1 MPFETTT
8 AICSILMGGLLE
20 KYPKLRL
27 AFAHGREVDKKKIF
41 YCFIFEKVEVHFH
54 LPLVVLI
61 MDMNVDRIY
70 VHIKILNNHHLI
82 LVDFMLIHLFMIPVH

>member
-1 MPFETTT
+1 MYSMPFETTT

-41 YCFIFEKVEVHFH
+41 LLFSFCF
-54 LPLVVLI
+54 
-61 MDMNVDRIY
+61 
-70 VHIKILNNHHLI
+70 
-82 LVDFMLIHLFMIPVH
+82 

>member
-27 AFAHGREVDKKKIF
+27 AFAHGKEIDKKKGFF
-41 YCFIFEKVEVHFH
+41 YCF
-54 LPLVVLI
+54 
-61 MDMNVDRIY
+61 
-70 VHIKILNNHHLI
+70 
-82 LVDFMLIHLFMIPVH
+82 

>member
-27 AFAHGREVDKKKIF
+27 AFAHGKEVDKKRF
-41 YCFIFEKVEVHFH
+41 FFIVF
-54 LPLVVLI
+54 
-61 MDMNVDRIY
+61 
-70 VHIKILNNHHLI
+70 
-82 LVDFMLIHLFMIPVH
+82 